1 MQRVHF
7 YKAEYLL
14 LIANVIESNVQKFSV
29 TYRSIPCIECKY
41 SAIQVQILN
50 LNCYEIIDSS
60 RELYYQLF
68 KTNTTTY
75 T

>member
-60 RELYYQLF
+60 REL
-68 KTNTTTY
+68 
-75 T
+75 